1 MTRRRIVIKTRDAVA
16 LRKNFNFA
24 ARREGGGAA
33 SPANTKKRPTRTRI
47 GLYRRSMK
55 GNTKPGMLRLRLM
68 RRFVGMLP
76 RAGILLCL
84 ARKERGDGTVHRSPH
99 FAARSRPP
107 LAFPR
112 PARSPQ
118 QKMSG
123 QKSAQFIDGD
133 LAGNRTRD
141 CAVRGRRLNRLTT
154 RPRRKLCYYSISGAA
169 WQLFFVT
176 FAKKFLFHAPF
187 FSARPFGAARTKK
200 IGGGLP
206 PIVPYVTWSVRGSLP
221 CRDPKEA
228 ARVRT

>member
-1 MTRRRIVIKTRDAVA
+1 MTRRRIVIKTRDTAA
-16 LRKNFNFA
+16 LRENFNSA
-24 ARREGGGAA
+24 ARREEGAA
-33 SPANTKKRPTRTRI
+33 SPPTQKRPTRTRI

-55 GNTKPGMLRLRLM
+55 ETAKQGILRLRLV

-112 PARSPQ
+112 PARSAQ

-154 RPRRKLCYYSISGAA
+154 RPYELVLRSEPPRRANFPLKPRLLGDYSIFSPIL
-169 WQLFFVT
+169 QPFLRMVEQNFF
-176 FAKKFLFHAPF
+176 
-187 FSARPFGAARTKK
+187 
-200 IGGGLP
+200 
-206 PIVPYVTWSVRGSLP
+206 
-221 CRDPKEA
+221 PK
-228 ARVRT
+228 